1 MSGEE
6 RLNYLME
13 SIRVTILKAVSEITR
28 DTNPKNGDLEHRE
41 RLIGSIMEN
50 FYEYLDIDSKEHI
63 DSKEGMNRTT
73 INDISGE
80 EYKKLVKNFQELKN
94 LKERVRVSL
103 YGHISRHDL
112 YDEWYEEMDMAVN
125 SVMGEINKHFGREQ
139 SSIV

>member
-28 DTNPKNGDLEHRE
+28 DTNPKNGDLEHTE

>member
-125 SVMGEINKHFGREQ
+125 SVMGEINKHFGRE
-139 SSIV
+139 

>member
-73 INDISGE
+73 INDSSGE

>member
-13 SIRVTILKAVSEITR
+13 SIRATILQAVSEITR
-28 DTNPKNGDLEHRE
+28 DTNPKNGDLEHTE
-41 RLIGSIMEN
+41 RLTGSIMEN

-112 YDEWYEEMDMAVN
+112 YDEWYEEMDMVVN
-125 SVMGEINKHFGREQ
+125 SVMGEINKYFGR
-139 SSIV
+139 

>member
-13 SIRVTILKAVSEITR
+13 SIRATILQAVSEITR
-28 DTNPKNGDLEHRE
+28 DTNPKNGDLEHTE
-41 RLIGSIMEN
+41 RLTGSIMEN

-80 EYKKLVKNFQELKN
+80 
-94 LKERVRVSL
+94 
-103 YGHISRHDL
+103 
-112 YDEWYEEMDMAVN
+112 
-125 SVMGEINKHFGREQ
+125 
-139 SSIV
+139 